1 MQEEAVEADSATRKA
16 LTKWLD
22 DFNRVV
28 VNRDLQGTLQLFGSM
43 AEVSVWPSETDLI
56 RGRAEVERFFR
67 SLYAQPFTI
76 AWTWQPQIVS
86 VIGVAAWLA
95 TDGEEIYT
103 LGGDEQRYPYRV
115 TAIFERNSD
124 QWLCVHFH
132 GSEPARHE
140 QETAYSTS

>member
-1 MQEEAVEADSATRKA
+1 MQEDDVEADSATRDA
-16 LTKWLD
+16 LTQWLD
-22 DFNRVV
+22 DFSRAVG
-28 VNRDLQGTLQLFGSM
+28 NRDLQGTLQLFSST

-56 RGRAEVERFFR
+56 SGRAEIERFFQ

-76 AWTWQPQIVS
+76 SWTWQPQLVAT
-86 VIGVAAWLA
+86 IGNVAWIA
-95 TDGEEIYT
+95 TDGEEIYA

-115 TAIFERNSD
+115 TALCERDSG

-140 QETAYSTS
+140 QNTAYSAG